1 MPEVSGFL
9 ASACPVARYIDDV
22 IHWLVQF
29 SLVLFLFSP
38 PSPPPP
44 PPHLSLGF
52 VLVVDVFK
60 CDGGAGSFPFVWG
73 LMAELHCCSSQG
85 GIISSY
91 GLAANSGSP
100 WILQAPNLHFSD
112 AAVNQW
118 IVLSTF

>member
-38 PSPPPP
+38 PPH

-52 VLVVDVFK
+52 VLVVAVFFSPLMFLSVT
-60 CDGGAGSFPFVWG
+60 GGPVPFLLCGGSWLSCIVVPAKGALFQATGWLPIVEAPG
-73 LMAELHCCSSQG
+73 YSRHPTST
-85 GIISSY
+85 
-91 GLAANSGSP
+91 LAMQLLTSG
-100 WILQAPNLHFSD
+100 
-112 AAVNQW
+112 
-118 IVLSTF
+118 